1 MAIRVLFVCMGN
13 ICRSPLAEGI
23 FRAEVYAAGLSGG
36 IEVDSAGTG
45 SWHIG
50 DLPHTNSRMVA
61 LEKGFSIDDL
71 RGRQITK
78 MDFSLF
84 DYIVAMDRINVA
96 DLQKI
101 APPSLM
107 YKVSLFMSFARDAGG
122 LPGQDVPDEID
133 DPYGLTPDAY
143 RETLVLCEG
152 AARGLLHYIK
162 MNDLH

>member
-1 MAIRVLFVCMGN
+1 MTVRVLFVCMGN
-13 ICRSPLAEGI
+13 ICRSPLAEGV
-23 FRAEVYAAGLSGG
+23 FRAEVFAAGLGQD

-50 DLPHTNSRMVA
+50 DLPHNNSRMVA

-71 RGRQITK
+71 RGRQISK

-84 DYIVAMDRINVA
+84 DYIIAMDRTNVT
-96 DLQKI
+96 DLQAI
-101 APPSLM
+101 APPSLTH
-107 YKVSLFMSFARDAGG
+107 KIALFMSFA
-122 LPGQDVPDEID
+122 PDVGSVRGPDEID
-133 DPYGLTPDAY
+133 DPYGLAPDAY
-143 RETLVLCEG
+143 RETLTLCED